1 MKNVT
6 GLMPIK
12 DALARMLLSTLTIAE
27 TENVDLFSG
36 AKRILSHDLVSPV
49 NVPPADNSAMD
60 GYAFNSQSDL
70 SSRLQ
75 LVGTVLAGAQ
85 YDAVIQ
91 VGECVRITT
100 GAAIPNGAD
109 TVEMQENIALDNQYV
124 TLQAPIAKGQ
134 NVRLAGEDIIQ
145 GSTVISAGTML
156 TAAHLSL
163 IASIGI
169 PAIEVTRKIKVAV
182 IATGDELVE
191 PGNTLEPG
199 KIYESNRYAINAM
212 LKELKVEVINYAI
225 VKDDPNET
233 KRVLLE
239 ASSIA
244 DMVITSGGVSVGD
257 ADYIKM
263 VLDEIGQIDFWK
275 VAIKPGK
282 PFAFGK
288 IGTSIFCGLPGNP
301 VSSFVTFETLVTPV
315 LKKLAG
321 QNSKAPLLIHA
332 TAATTFYKRPG
343 RTDYQRSIC
352 WLDESGNLLV
362 KPNGKQGSGI
372 MTSVANANCYVVL
385 EQDESNIPKGT
396 QVNVQLF

>member
-27 TENVDLFSG
+27 TENIDLFSG

-343 RTDYQRSIC
+343 RTDYQRSIY